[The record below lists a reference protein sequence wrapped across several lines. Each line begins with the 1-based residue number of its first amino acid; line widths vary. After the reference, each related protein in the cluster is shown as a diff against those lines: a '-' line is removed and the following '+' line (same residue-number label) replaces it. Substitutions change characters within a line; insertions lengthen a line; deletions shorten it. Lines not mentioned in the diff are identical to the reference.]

1 MAITA
6 SIPAMKGRALTLHPN
21 HAIQFA
27 FQDEHDAAMAYATLN
42 ELGYTPVRS
51 GDTVHIHLE
60 RGDLT
65 SALEIAMA
73 HGGQLCSQAA
83 LTDDS
88 VLNSAYDM
96 GAIPIPAHTVNEDWT
111 DEYAMEASTELGEPL
126 RNRDEEAADDGLFDP
141 DDRTY
146 GFFSGDVRA

>member
-1 MAITA
+1 M
-6 SIPAMKGRALTLHPN
+6 HPN

-42 ELGYTPVRS
+42 ELGYLPVKN
-51 GDTVHIHLE
+51 GDHVHIHLE

-83 LTDDS
+83 LQEES
-88 VLNSAYDM
+88 MLEGAYDM
-96 GAIPIPAHTVNEDWT
+96 NAIPIPAHTVNEDWA
-111 DEYAMEASTELGEPL
+111 DAYAMEASEELGHAPQAQL
-126 RNRDEEAADDGLFDP
+126 RNRDEAGADDGLFDP
-141 DDRTY
+141 DDRSY